1 MPFAHLHV
9 HSQYSLLNGV
19 PTPKELVAA
28 AKSAGMANLA
38 LTDTCNLYG
47 AVDFYKGCKDKGIHP
62 VFGAEIWVDPRG
74 MHVREGGLEQAYQL
88 VLLVEGQQGYE
99 NLCKLVTAAIFDG
112 IYHRPRIDLAMLRT
126 HNEGLIALTS
136 AELGPIRGGRRGQDN
151 GERLVPLVEIFGV
164 ERLYA
169 ELADPGIDGVEE
181 RLGEVRLWAEKLGL
195 STVVTND
202 IRYVEPS
209 DAVLLDVLNCIASGT
224 SLNDAKRDRP
234 RTDQLYFKTEAQMR
248 ALFPDDGAALDRTVA
263 IAERCTFK
271 FNTSTYY
278 FPSSTPPD
286 AEPTADSDRN
296 WAFFYEAFPPPRDY
310 GMPAETPER
319 PIGSGSLNGYFFWY
333 ARRGLELRLKLIA
346 PELHPAYLERLE
358 DELRL
363 ILKMGF
369 AAYLLIVAEFIN
381 WAKDRDIPVGPGRG
395 SAAGSVV
402 TWAMR
407 ITDIDP
413 VRYVLLFERFL
424 NPERISMPDIDV
436 DFAQDRREEVIEH
449 VRAKYGT
456 DVVAQ
461 IITYGKLQTKAA
473 LKDVARVC
481 DLSFTESDRITK
493 LIPNKLNISIDD
505 SLKEEPRLVELCRID
520 PRVRRVV
527 ELARGIEGI
536 TRQTGVH
543 AAGVVVADRPLVTL
557 TPLYR
562 DGPEGGPV
570 VQYDMK
576 SAESIGLIKFDFL
589 GLKTLDQ
596 IRDAV
601 AMVQRNTGER
611 IDIGNISV
619 EDEKTYQLLQ
629 RGDGLGVF
637 QVESSGMRELLTRLR
652 PSCID
657 DLVALV
663 ALYRPGPLSSGM
675 VDDFIDRKHGR
686 KEVTYPFIE
695 LATILGSTYGTIVYQ
710 EQVMQVAQV
719 LAGYSLGE
727 ADLLRRAMGKKN
739 PEEMAKQKGRFVSG
753 SVKNNHDEKKASD
766 LFDLLA
772 KFAEYGFNKSHS
784 AAYGY
789 IAYQTAWLKAHHRA
803 EYMAALMS
811 IDAGDSDKILIY
823 LGDCKRA
830 GLTILPPDV
839 QTSVRYFDVPATDRR
854 SIRYG
859 LAALKGLGENAIA
872 AIVEAREA
880 AGGAF
885 KDYFDL
891 LCKLDWK
898 RLNKKAL
905 ESLIKSGA
913 LDTLREPRAR
923 MWAAAEEAM
932 QAAQGVQ
939 EAARSPQMGLFG
951 GKALPPAFKLPA
963 VGEWPISER
972 MTNEKEA
979 LGLFLTGHPVQAFA
993 EEAKRWATPIPELN
1007 KLPIAEPGPRR
1018 REDSQVPDARICGV
1032 VAAFRV
1038 IKTKKGDKMAFAT
1051 IEDEQAAVEAV
1062 FFAKALAASQS
1073 VLEAGKPLLVTGKL
1087 EKKGDAIV
1095 MLAETAELMEDLR
1108 ERRTRAVEIHVRA
1121 EELEGD
1127 AYGKLVELLAGN
1139 LGACETA
1146 IILEEAGKYAA
1157 TIRVGEDHRVRATPK
1172 LVEGLRGL
1180 FGRAEVVRLG

>member
-1 MPFAHLHV
+1 MAFAHLHV
-9 HSQYSLLNGV
+9 HSQFSLLNGV
-19 PTPKELVAA
+19 ATPKKLVAA
-28 AKSAGMANLA
+28 AHAAGMANLA

-47 AVDFYKGCKDKGIHP
+47 AVDFYKNCKDKGIHP
-62 VFGAEIWVDPRG
+62 VFGAELWVDPRG
-74 MHVREGGLEQAYQL
+74 IGLRDGGLDAAYQL
-88 VLLVEGQQGYE
+88 VLLVEDQAGYE
-99 NLCKLVTAAIFDG
+99 NLCAIVTRAIFDG
-112 IYHRPRIDLAMLRT
+112 IYYRPRIDLEILRK
-126 HNEGLIALTS
+126 HHAGLIALTS
-136 AELGPIRGGRRGQDN
+136 GELGPIRRPNLPGN
-151 GERLVPLVEIFGV
+151 NLERLAPVLEIFGKDN
-164 ERLYA
+164 LYC
-169 ELADPGIDGVEE
+169 ELLDAGVDGGDSW
-181 RLGEVRLWAEKLGL
+181 LDEVRSTAQHFGI

-202 IRYVEPS
+202 VRYIERT
-209 DAVLLDVLNCIASGT
+209 DAVLLDVLNCISSGS
-224 SLNDAKRDRP
+224 SLNDPKRLRP
-234 RTDQLYFKTEAQMR
+234 ATDQLFFKSEEQMR
-248 ALFPDDGAALDRTVA
+248 SLFSEDGEALDRTTA
-263 IAERCTFK
+263 IAERCHFK

-286 AEPTADSDRN
+286 ADPLADTDAN

-310 GMPAETPER
+310 GMPDQAPER
-319 PIGSGSLNGYFFWY
+319 PVGAGNLNGFFFWY
-333 ARRGLELRLKLIA
+333 ARRGLELRLKNIDEA
-346 PELHPAYLERLE
+346 LHPVYWDRLE
-358 DELRL
+358 NELTL

-395 SAAGSVV
+395 SAAGSLV
-402 TWAMR
+402 TWSMR
-407 ITDIDP
+407 VTDIDP
-413 VRYVLLFERFL
+413 IRYVLLFERFL

-449 VRAKYGT
+449 VRQKYGG

-481 DLSFTESDRITK
+481 DLSFVDSDRITK

-505 SLKEEPRLVELCRID
+505 SLKEEPRLGELCRID

-527 ELARGIEGI
+527 EIARGIEGI

-562 DGPEGGPV
+562 DGADGGPV

-576 SAESIGLIKFDFL
+576 SAETIGLIKFDFL

-611 IDIGNISV
+611 IDIGNVSV
-619 EDEKTYQLLQ
+619 EDERTWQLLQ

-637 QVESSGMRELLTRLR
+637 QVESSGMRELLTRLK

-686 KEVTYPFIE
+686 KEVTYPFAE
-695 LATILGSTYGTIVYQ
+695 LAGILGSTYGTIVYQ

-727 ADLLRRAMGKKN
+727 ADLLRRAMGKKSA
-739 PEEMAKQKGRFVSG
+739 EEMAKQKARFVSG
-753 SVKNNHDEKKASD
+753 AIAANHDGQKASD

-803 EYMAALMS
+803 EYMAALMT
-811 IDAGDSDKILIY
+811 IDAGDSDKVLVY

-830 GLTILPPDV
+830 GLKMLPPDI
-839 QTSVRYFDVPATDRR
+839 QQSVRAFNVLASDRR
-854 SIRYG
+854 SVRYG
-859 LAALKGLGENAIA
+859 LAALKGIGDNAIA
-872 AIVEAREA
+872 AILEARDA
-880 AGGAF
+880 AGGRF
-885 KDYFDL
+885 TDFFDL
-891 LCKLDWK
+891 LCRLDWK
-898 RLNKKAL
+898 RCNKKVI
-905 ESLIKSGA
+905 ESLIKSGT
-913 LDTLREPRAR
+913 LDSMGEPRAR
-923 MWAAAEEAM
+923 LWAAAEDAM
-932 QAAQGVQ
+932 QAAQDVQ
-939 EAARSPQMGLFG
+939 ERKNSSQVGLFG
-951 GKALPPAFKLPA
+951 AKVLPPSFKLPA

-972 MTNEKEA
+972 MKYEKEV

-993 EEAKRWATPIPELN
+993 EEAQRWSTSITEL
-1007 KLPIAEPGPRR
+1007 LLRTEG
-1018 REDSQVPDARICGV
+1018 ESRICGIV
-1032 VAAFRV
+1032 SAMRI
-1038 IKTKKGDKMAFAT
+1038 IKTKKGDKMAFVT
-1051 IEDEQAAVEAV
+1051 LEDENATMESV
-1062 FFAKALAASQS
+1062 FFSESLKASQAL
-1073 VLEAGKPLLVTGKL
+1073 LESGKPVLVKGKL
-1087 EKKGDAIV
+1087 QRKTDATQ
-1095 MLAETAELMEDLR
+1095 LLGETVELMEDVR
-1108 ERRTRAVEIHVRA
+1108 ERRTRAVEIRVRG
-1121 EELEGD
+1121 EELDGD
-1127 AYGKLVELLAGN
+1127 ACARMLEVIDANHGSCDTVIA
-1139 LGACETA
+1139 
-1146 IILEEAGKYAA
+1146 LEEGGRFCAMLRLGDAHRVAA
-1157 TIRVGEDHRVRATPK
+1157 TPR
-1172 LVEGLRGL
+1172 LVDGLRGL
-1180 FGRAEVVRLG
+1180 FGRSDAVHLA

>member
-1 MPFAHLHV
+1 MAFAHLHV
-9 HSQYSLLNGV
+9 HSQFSLLNGV
-19 PTPKELVAA
+19 ATPKKLVAA
-28 AKSAGMANLA
+28 AHAAGMTNLA

-47 AVDFYKGCKDKGIHP
+47 AVDFYKNCKDKGVHP
-62 VFGAEIWVDPRG
+62 VFGAEVWVDPRG
-74 MHVREGGLEQAYQL
+74 IALREGGLDAAYQL
-88 VLLVEGQQGYE
+88 VLLVEDQRGYE
-99 NLCKLVTAAIFDG
+99 NLCAIVTRAIFDG
-112 IYHRPRIDLAMLRT
+112 IYYRPRIDLELLRK
-126 HNEGLIALTS
+126 HHEGLIALTS
-136 AELGPIRGGRRGQDN
+136 GELGPIRRPNQPGSNR
-151 GERLVPLVEIFGV
+151 ERLGPVVEIFGKDNV
-164 ERLYA
+164 YC
-169 ELADPGIDGVEE
+169 ELLDAGVDGGDAW
-181 RLGEVRLWAEKLGL
+181 LDEVRSTAQQVGL
-195 STVVTND
+195 PTVVTND
-202 IRYVEPS
+202 VRYIDRG
-209 DAVLLDVLNCIASGT
+209 DAVLLDVLNCISSGS
-224 SLNDAKRDRP
+224 SLNDPKRQRP
-234 RTDQLYFKTEAQMR
+234 ATDQLFFKSEEQMR
-248 ALFPDDGAALDRTVA
+248 SLFSADLDAVDRTTV
-263 IAERCTFK
+263 IAERCHFK

-286 AEPTADSDRN
+286 ADPTADTDAN
-296 WAFFYEAFPPPRDY
+296 WAFFYHAFPPPRDY
-310 GMPAETPER
+310 GMPELPPER
-319 PIGSGSLNGYFFWY
+319 PVGAGNLNGFFFWY
-333 ARRGLELRLKLIA
+333 ARRGLELRLKNIE
-346 PELHPAYLERLE
+346 PTLHPVYWERLE
-358 DELRL
+358 NELKL

-395 SAAGSVV
+395 SAAGSLV
-402 TWAMR
+402 TWSMR

-449 VRAKYGT
+449 VRQKYGG

-481 DLSFTESDRITK
+481 DLSFSDSDRITK

-505 SLKEEPRLVELCRID
+505 SLKEEPRLGELCRID

-527 ELARGIEGI
+527 EIARGIEGI

-562 DGPEGGPV
+562 DGADGGPV

-611 IDIGNISV
+611 IDIGNVSV
-619 EDEKTYQLLQ
+619 EDDRTWQLLQ

-637 QVESSGMRELLTRLR
+637 QVESSGMRELLTRLK

-686 KEVTYPFIE
+686 KEVTYPFAE
-695 LATILGSTYGTIVYQ
+695 LAGILGSTYGTIVYQ

-727 ADLLRRAMGKKN
+727 ADLLRRAMGKKSA
-739 PEEMAKQKGRFVSG
+739 EEMAKQKARFVSG
-753 SVKNNHDEKKASD
+753 AVSANHDGQKASD

-803 EYMAALMS
+803 EYMAALMT
-811 IDAGDSDKILIY
+811 IDAGDSDKVLVY

-830 GLTILPPDV
+830 GLKMLPPDI
-839 QTSVRYFDVPATDRR
+839 QESVRAFNVLPSDRR
-854 SIRYG
+854 SVRYG
-859 LAALKGLGENAIA
+859 LAALKGIGDNAIA
-872 AIVEAREA
+872 AILEAREA
-880 AGGAF
+880 AGGRF
-885 KDYFDL
+885 TDFFDF
-891 LCKLDWK
+891 LCRLDWK
-898 RLNKKAL
+898 RCNKKVI
-905 ESLIKSGA
+905 ESLIKSGT
-913 LDTLREPRAR
+913 LDSMGEPRAR
-923 MWAAAEEAM
+923 LWAAAEDAM
-932 QAAQGVQ
+932 QAAQEVQ
-939 EAARSPQMGLFG
+939 ERKNSSQVGLFG
-951 GKALPPAFKLPA
+951 AKILPPSFKLPA

-972 MTNEKEA
+972 MKYEKEV

-993 EEAKRWATPIPELN
+993 EEAQRW
-1007 KLPIAEPGPRR
+1007 
-1018 REDSQVPDARICGV
+1018 
-1032 VAAFRV
+1032 
-1038 IKTKKGDKMAFAT
+1038 
-1051 IEDEQAAVEAV
+1051 
-1062 FFAKALAASQS
+1062 
-1073 VLEAGKPLLVTGKL
+1073 
-1087 EKKGDAIV
+1087 
-1095 MLAETAELMEDLR
+1095 
-1108 ERRTRAVEIHVRA
+1108 
-1121 EELEGD
+1121 
-1127 AYGKLVELLAGN
+1127 
-1139 LGACETA
+1139 
-1146 IILEEAGKYAA
+1146 
-1157 TIRVGEDHRVRATPK
+1157 
-1172 LVEGLRGL
+1172 
-1180 FGRAEVVRLG
+1180 

>member
-1 MPFAHLHV
+1 MAFVHLHV

-28 AKSAGMANLA
+28 AKAAGMTQLA

-47 AVDFYKGCKDKGIHP
+47 AVDFYKSCKGSDVHP
-62 VFGAEIWVDPRG
+62 VFGAELWVDPRG
-74 MHVREGGLEQAYQL
+74 IATRTGGLEGAWQL
-88 VLLVEGQQGYE
+88 VLLVEDQRGYE
-99 NLCKLVTAAIFDG
+99 NLCQLVTRAIFDG
-112 IYHRPRIDLAMLRT
+112 LYFRPRIDLDLLRQ
-126 HNEGLIALTS
+126 HHHGLIALTS
-136 AELGPIRGGRRGQDN
+136 GPLGPIRKGQHQSN
-151 GERLVPLVEIFGV
+151 LERMSPLVDMFGS
-164 ERLYA
+164 ENLYC
-169 ELADPGIDGVEE
+169 ELSDSGVDGVDEW
-181 RLGEVRLWAEKLGL
+181 LGEVRGTARELGL
-195 STVVTND
+195 HTVVTND
-202 IRYVEPS
+202 VRYVEPS

-224 SLNDAKRDRP
+224 SLNDPKRLRP
-234 RTDQLYFKTEAQMR
+234 TTDQLFFKSEAQMR
-248 ALFPDDGAALDRTVA
+248 ALFVDDGEAIDRSNL
-263 IAERCTFK
+263 IAERAHFK
-271 FNTSTYY
+271 FNTNTYY

-286 AEPTADSDRN
+286 AEPDADTDRN
-296 WAFFYEAFPPPRDY
+296 WAFFYGAFPPPRDY
-310 GMPAETPER
+310 GMPQEPPER
-319 PIGSGSLNGYFFWY
+319 PHGAGNLNGFFFWY
-333 ARRGLELRLKLIA
+333 ARRGLELRLKQIA
-346 PELHPAYLERLE
+346 PELHDQYYARLE
-358 DELRL
+358 SELGL

-381 WAKDRDIPVGPGRG
+381 WAKDRGIPVGPGRG
-395 SAAGSVV
+395 SAAGSLV
-402 TWAMR
+402 TWSMR

-413 VRYVLLFERFL
+413 VRYILLFERFL
-424 NPERISMPDIDV
+424 NPERVSMPDIDV

-449 VRAKYGT
+449 VREKYGG

-493 LIPNKLNISIDD
+493 LIPNKLNITIDD
-505 SLKEEPRLVELCRID
+505 SLKEEPRLVDLCRID

-596 IRDAV
+596 IRDAAV
-601 AMVQRNTGER
+601 MVERNTGER
-611 IDIGNISV
+611 IDVSNIPV
-619 EDEKTYQLLQ
+619 EDLKTWQLLQ

-637 QVESSGMRELLTRLR
+637 QVESSGMRELLTRLK

-686 KEVTYPFIE
+686 KEVTYPFAE
-695 LATILGSTYGTIVYQ
+695 LAPILGSTYGTIVYQ

-727 ADLLRRAMGKKN
+727 ADLLRRAMGKKDAG
-739 PEEMAKQKGRFVSG
+739 EMAKQKGRFVSG
-753 SVKNNHDEKKASD
+753 AVTNRHDEQKASD

-803 EYMAALMS
+803 EYMSALMS

-830 GLTILPPDV
+830 GLKILPPDV
-839 QTSVRYFDVPATDRR
+839 QASVRDFDVPKSDRT

-859 LAALKGLGENAIA
+859 LAALKGIGDNAIA
-872 AIVEAREA
+872 AIVDAREA
-880 AGGAF
+880 GPF
-885 KDYFDL
+885 RDYFDF
-891 LCKLDWK
+891 LCRLDWK
-898 RLNKKAL
+898 RCNKKVL
-905 ESLIKSGA
+905 ESLVKSGA
-913 LDTLREPRAR
+913 LDTLGEPRAR
-923 MWAAAEEAM
+923 MWAAAEDAM
-932 QAAQGVQ
+932 AAAHDVQ
-939 EAARSPQMGLFG
+939 DRRSSAQVGLFG
-951 GKALPPAFKLPA
+951 AKVLPPSFKLPSI
-963 VGEWPISER
+963 GEWPVSER
-972 MTNEKEA
+972 MKNEKEV
-979 LGLFLTGHPVQAFA
+979 LGLFLTGHPVQAFSI
-993 EEAKRWATPIPELN
+993 EAAKWATPTSELSR
-1007 KLPIAEPGPRR
+1007 LPISEPGQQRR
-1018 REDSQVPDARICGV
+1018 RDEPSGNDPRVCGV
-1032 VAAFRV
+1032 VAAMRI
-1038 IKTKKGDKMAFAT
+1038 IKTKKGDKMAFVT
-1051 IEDEQAAVEAV
+1051 LEDEQGTMEAV
-1062 FFAKALAASQS
+1062 FFSKQLLASQS
-1073 VLEAGKPLLVTGKL
+1073 VLEAGKPLLLTGKL
-1087 EKKGDAIV
+1087 ERKGDAIN
-1095 MLAETAELMEDLR
+1095 MLAETAMLMEDLR
-1108 ERRTRAVEIHVRA
+1108 EHRTRAVAIHVRA
-1121 EELEGD
+1121 DELDGD
-1127 AYGKLVELLAGN
+1127 AYARLLELLAQNPGQ
-1139 LGACETA
+1139 CETA
-1146 IILEEAGKYAA
+1146 IEVEEGAY
-1157 TIRVGEDHRVRATPK
+1157 RVTLRLGEGHRVRATPK

-1180 FGRAEVVRLG
+1180 FGRAEAVVLA

>member
-1 MPFAHLHV
+1 MAFAHLHV

-19 PTPKELVAA
+19 PTPKELVAGA
-28 AKSAGMANLA
+28 RALGMRHLA

-47 AVDFYKGCKDKGIHP
+47 AVDFYKNCKGSEVTP

-74 MHVREGGLEQAYQL
+74 IGNRAGGLQGAWQL
-88 VLLVEGQQGYE
+88 VLLVEDQRGYE
-99 NLCKLVTAAIFDG
+99 NLCALVTRAIFDG
-112 IYHRPRIDLAMLRT
+112 IYFRPRIDPDLLRK
-126 HNEGLIALTS
+126 HHEGLIALT
-136 AELGPIRGGRRGQDN
+136 AGPLGPIRKGQRESN
-151 GERLVPLVEIFGV
+151 LERLAPLAELFGP
-164 ERLYA
+164 ERLYC
-169 ELADPGIDGVEE
+169 ELSDPGLEGVEDY
-181 RLGEVRLWAEKLGL
+181 LAEVRATAAAVGL
-195 STVVTND
+195 QTVVTND
-202 IRYVEPS
+202 VRYVEPA
-209 DAVLLDVLNCIASGT
+209 DAVMLDVLNCIASGT
-224 SLNDAKRDRP
+224 SMNDPKRARP
-234 RTDQLYFKTEAQMR
+234 STDQLFLKSEAQMR
-248 ALFPDDGAALDRTVA
+248 EMFAGDLDAVDRSGT
-263 IAERCTFK
+263 IAERAHFK

-286 AEPTADSDRN
+286 AEKEADTDRN
-296 WAFFYEAFPPPRDY
+296 WAFFYDAFPPPRDY
-310 GMPAETPER
+310 GMPTLAPER
-319 PIGSGSLNGYFFWY
+319 PSGAGNLNGYFFWY
-333 ARRGLELRLKLIA
+333 ARRGLELRLKGI
-346 PELHPAYLERLE
+346 PAEKHGDYHERLE
-358 DELRL
+358 SELGL

-381 WAKDRDIPVGPGRG
+381 WAKDRGIPVGPGRG
-395 SAAGSVV
+395 SAAGSLV
-402 TWAMR
+402 TWSMR

-413 VRYVLLFERFL
+413 LRYVLLFERFL

-449 VRAKYGT
+449 VREKYGG

-481 DLSFTESDRITK
+481 DLSFTESDHITK
-493 LIPNKLNISIDD
+493 LIPNKLNITIEE

-596 IRDAV
+596 IRDAA
-601 AMVQRNTGER
+601 AMVERNTGER
-611 IDIGNISV
+611 IDVGNIPV
-619 EDEKTYQLLQ
+619 EDEPTWQLLQ

-686 KEVTYPFIE
+686 KEVTYPFAE
-695 LATILGSTYGTIVYQ
+695 LAGILGSTYGTIVYQ

-727 ADLLRRAMGKKN
+727 ADLLRRAMGKKDAN
-739 PEEMAKQKGRFVSG
+739 EMAKQKGRFVSG
-753 SVKNNHDEKKASD
+753 AVARAHDEQKASD

-830 GLTILPPDV
+830 GLKILPPDI
-839 QTSVRYFDVPATDRR
+839 QASVRDFDVPRSDRR

-859 LAALKGLGENAIA
+859 LAALKGIGHNAIVA
-872 AIVEAREA
+872 MIEARQD
-880 AGGAF
+880 GPF
-885 KDYFDL
+885 RDYFDL
-891 LCKLDWK
+891 LCRLDWK
-898 RLNKKAL
+898 RCNKKVL
-905 ESLIKSGA
+905 EALIKSGA
-913 LDTLREPRAR
+913 LDSLGEPRAR
-923 MWAAAEEAM
+923 MWASAEDAM
-932 QAAQGVQ
+932 AAAQEVQ
-939 EAARSPQMGLFG
+939 ERKNSSQVGLFG
-951 GKALPPAFKLPA
+951 AKVLPPTFRLPA
-963 VGEWPISER
+963 IGEWPVSER
-972 MTNEKEA
+972 MKNEKEV

-993 EEAKRWATPIPELN
+993 EEAAKWATPTSELDR
-1007 KLPIAEPGPRR
+1007 LPMAESGGQRR
-1018 REDSQVPDARICGV
+1018 RDDTTGDAKVCGV
-1032 VAAFRV
+1032 VAALRI

-1051 IEDEQAAVEAV
+1051 LEDEQGTVEAV
-1062 FFAKALAASQS
+1062 FFSKPLTACQS
-1073 VLEAGKPLLVTGKL
+1073 ALEAGKPLLVTGKL
-1087 EKKGDAIV
+1087 ERKGDAIQ
-1095 MLAETAELMEDLR
+1095 MLAETAMLMEDLR
-1108 ERRTRAVEIHVRA
+1108 EHRTHAVQIHVRA
-1121 EELEGD
+1121 DELEGD
-1127 AYGKLVELLAGN
+1127 NYTRLVELIAANPGN
-1139 LGACETA
+1139 CETA
-1146 IILEEAGKYAA
+1146 LAVDDGTYTA
-1157 TIRVGEDHRVRATPK
+1157 TLRLGEGHRVRATPK

-1180 FGRAEVVRLG
+1180 FGRADAVKLA